1 MRKVELAAV
10 VAALLAAPAA
20 FAQESG
26 TGGQAGHMAGQG
38 GPMPDLSILPQ
49 GCQDA
54 IQQSGMPG
62 MMQGMD
68 MSKMDMKGPFAKS
81 EMDMHMK
88 MMSAKGADVAETYH
102 RKMIEHHRGA
112 LAMSQAALAQTR
124 DPRTRATAQKVIAMQ
139 TKEIADLQAWLR
151 SNNKRPQ

>member
-1 MRKVELAAV
+1 MNTLIKMFA
-10 VAALLAAPAA
+10 VAAIVATPVLA
-20 FAQESG
+20 Q
-26 TGGQAGHMAGQG
+26 QNMQG
-38 GPMPDLSILPQ
+38 MDHSKMQ
-49 GCQDA
+49 GMDH
-54 IQQSGMPG
+54 SKMGK
-62 MMQGMD
+62 MQGMD